1 MRRRGGMGPS
11 YICSTLREPRSM
23 WVHGLRF
30 LRHVAHQSCAFWVFN
45 IYMFGPHAKR
55 WWLSSRTH
63 LSGYQRYRC
72 FPSVGPLGPSLLFA
86 WQQERL
92 IWLRRGLLFLL
103 WDDMHDTVWAHTH
116 ACVHMNPSHRVE
128 VASTTTPSWTNLA
141 LCGEQVYDFWHT
153 RQIDVVYSNMH
164 ARITSIHMHVVVA
177 FERYTPSRGYRRQA
191 YIFVGPRGHLW
202 SPWPTTR

>member
-1 MRRRGGMGPS
+1 MRILLGCTYITAGAYSMRWRGGKGTI
-11 YICSTLREPRSM
+11 ICSTLHEPRSV

-45 IYMFGPHAKR
+45 IYMFGPHSKR

-72 FPSVGPLGPSLLFA
+72 FPSVGPLGPSRLFA

-103 WDDMHDTVWAHTH
+103 VILYIYRSCFGMTWYSLSTHTCMCTH
-116 ACVHMNPSHRVE
+116 ESLPS
-128 VASTTTPSWTNLA
+128 
-141 LCGEQVYDFWHT
+141 
-153 RQIDVVYSNMH
+153 
-164 ARITSIHMHVVVA
+164 
-177 FERYTPSRGYRRQA
+177 SRSG
-191 YIFVGPRGHLW
+191 
-202 SPWPTTR
+202 

>member
-1 MRRRGGMGPS
+1 MTLPSVGPRGHRRCMHHFDLHRERLINFTIDEDSFWVVRITVGAYSMRRRGGKGTI
-11 YICSTLREPRSM
+11 ICSTLHEPRSV

-86 WQQERL
+86 
-92 IWLRRGLLFLL
+92 
-103 WDDMHDTVWAHTH
+103 
-116 ACVHMNPSHRVE
+116 
-128 VASTTTPSWTNLA
+128 
-141 LCGEQVYDFWHT
+141 
-153 RQIDVVYSNMH
+153 
-164 ARITSIHMHVVVA
+164 
-177 FERYTPSRGYRRQA
+177 
-191 YIFVGPRGHLW
+191 
-202 SPWPTTR
+202 